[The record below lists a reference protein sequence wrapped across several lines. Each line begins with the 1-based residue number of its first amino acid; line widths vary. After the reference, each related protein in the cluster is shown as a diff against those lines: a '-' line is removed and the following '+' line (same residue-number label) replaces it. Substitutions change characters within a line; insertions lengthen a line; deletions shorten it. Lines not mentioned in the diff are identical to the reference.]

1 MFGDAK
7 NPSLAEK
14 LRQAYAQRANRD
26 ARAEAASS
34 LRIEKLK
41 WPEED
46 EKNPYHLKP
55 TDPNAQRRSLD
66 DDF

>member
-14 LRQAYAQRANRD
+14 LRQAYAQRVNRD
-26 ARAEAASS
+26 ARVEATSS

-41 WPEED
+41 WPEEN
-46 EKNPYHLKP
+46 EENPYNLKP
-55 TDPNAQRRSLD
+55 ADQNAQRRSLD